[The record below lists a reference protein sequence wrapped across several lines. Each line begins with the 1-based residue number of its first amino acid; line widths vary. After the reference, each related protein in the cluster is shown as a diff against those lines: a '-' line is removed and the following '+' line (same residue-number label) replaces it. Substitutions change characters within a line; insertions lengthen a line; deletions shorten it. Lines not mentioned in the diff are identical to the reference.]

1 MFVQRLSVFE
11 VGTLEVAVRGSDG
24 AGEFTGVGM
33 AVVAGRAAFLVRGTG
48 GLGVVTVFGFVVV
61 VVIAAFLGRGTGD
74 GLVVGFDGDARC
86 A

>member
-61 VVIAAFLGRGTGD
+61 VIAAFLGRGTGD